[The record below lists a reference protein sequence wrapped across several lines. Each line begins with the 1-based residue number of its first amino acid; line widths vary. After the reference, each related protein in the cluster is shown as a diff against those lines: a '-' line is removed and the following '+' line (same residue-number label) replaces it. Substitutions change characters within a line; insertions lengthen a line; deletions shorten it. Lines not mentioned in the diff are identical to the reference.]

1 MSIRRMRLEYS
12 ILLERLEE
20 RAVLV
25 PNVFNK
31 EAEDMSPPPSPSG
44 LEESL
49 NSKIGR
55 GGLKKGKRRP
65 AGSPP
70 NPLSAKAQRIRD
82 PLLPKRPTNA
92 YLIFCEAAKERVR
105 KELEERSPG
114 SATDL
119 SKALTEAWKNLNA
132 ELRKPYYKLY
142 EEDRDRYQRE
152 MTEYNKRKELELE
165 DEKQGVKR
173 QKTDETAETEPELK
187 EATGEPGEAIKAEV
201 EAEAGVQ
208 NETQAPLGPVNPE

>member
-25 PNVFNK
+25 PNVFNN

-44 LEESL
+44 LDDSF
-49 NSKIGR
+49 NSKFSR
-55 GGLKKGKRRP
+55 GGLKKGKRKP

-92 YLIFCEAAKERVR
+92 YLIFCDAAKERVR

-114 SATDL
+114 AATDL

-132 ELRKPYYKLY
+132 DLRKPYYKLY

-152 MTEYNKRKELELE
+152 MTEYNKRKVLELE
-165 DEKQGVKR
+165 DERNGIKR
-173 QKTDETAETEPELK
+173 QKNEDTADPEPELK
-187 EATGEPGEAIKAEV
+187 EATGEPAEAIQA
-201 EAEAGVQ
+201 EAEAETEVQ
-208 NETQAPLGPVNPE
+208 NETPAPLAGNPE